1 MNIVPKYWSNF
12 YTKMSHLAGKDADD
26 RDNLVHP
33 TRALKFLVGLKG
45 KSETMAIG
53 GPWSPSLDGADPAN
67 DPSVLIKTAI
77 REASSLFALQ
87 ELRNLFCKEK
97 PRNCYY
103 NVVLYFPDQYCGSGS
118 KLDPQSGLCGS
129 GAVFRIRIW
138 ITKGKI
144 K

>member
-1 MNIVPKYWSNF
+1 MCQF
-12 YTKMSHLAGKDADD
+12 YCVSHSIGQATVLDCNLSIFAGKHDDD

-77 REASSLFALQ
+77 REEPAFYLQ
-87 ELRNLFCKEK
+87 FQC
-97 PRNCYY
+97 C
-103 NVVLYFPDQYCGSGS
+103 
-118 KLDPQSGLCGS
+118 
-129 GAVFRIRIW
+129 
-138 ITKGKI
+138 
-144 K
+144 

>member
-1 MNIVPKYWSNF
+1 LSIF
-12 YTKMSHLAGKDADD
+12 AGKHDDD

-77 REASSLFALQ
+77 REESAFYLQ
-87 ELRNLFCKEK
+87 FS
-97 PRNCYY
+97 PRFLCISGVNNGSY
-103 NVVLYFPDQYCGSGS
+103 LY
-118 KLDPQSGLCGS
+118 
-129 GAVFRIRIW
+129 
-138 ITKGKI
+138 
-144 K
+144 

>member
-1 MNIVPKYWSNF
+1 
-12 YTKMSHLAGKDADD
+12 MSHSFRMQLPQFRMELECFKCSTVLGCNLSIFAGKHDDD

-77 REASSLFALQ
+77 REESAFCLQLFFLTFIVFASYNNGSYLF
-87 ELRNLFCKEK
+87 
-97 PRNCYY
+97 
-103 NVVLYFPDQYCGSGS
+103 
-118 KLDPQSGLCGS
+118 
-129 GAVFRIRIW
+129 
-138 ITKGKI
+138 
-144 K
+144 

>member
-1 MNIVPKYWSNF
+1 
-12 YTKMSHLAGKDADD
+12 MSHSLECNLRVFECPEVLECNLRIFSLPPAGKHDDD

-77 REASSLFALQ
+77 REEPAFYLQFPWFLLFLAGPIAGPVYIYV
-87 ELRNLFCKEK
+87 KS
-97 PRNCYY
+97 P
-103 NVVLYFPDQYCGSGS
+103 
-118 KLDPQSGLCGS
+118 
-129 GAVFRIRIW
+129 
-138 ITKGKI
+138 
-144 K
+144 